1 MNFKILCYC
10 KNVLFKLCFYFDQIK
25 LIMMNKCVDDRRE
38 FVYFDLF
45 IYLKF
50 NFLFIIYL
58 FIYFGMFSLFVY

>member
-38 FVYFDLF
+38 FVYFDLL

-50 NFLFIIYL
+50 NFLFIIY
-58 FIYFGMFSLFVY
+58 